1 MLLLHMFYRIKFG
14 RSKSNRL
21 GVGRSHKQFGDAV
34 APPLGV
40 RAWLTV
46 WKHATPAHVLSY
58 QIWSLFGK
66 PFGHMRGD
74 SKISERWA
82 PPLGC
87 RGVADPSETRFST
100 TCVIMPNL
108 VIPDPPEK
116 MTPRVTPSEVTQ
128 GHWNRHGSIGYL

>member
-1 MLLLHMFYRIKFG
+1 
-14 RSKSNRL
+14 
-21 GVGRSHKQFGDAV
+21 V

-46 WKHATPAHVLSY
+46 WKHATPEHVLSY
-58 QIWSLFGK
+58 QIWSLFGT
-66 PFGHMRGD
+66 PFGHMQGD

-116 MTPRVTPSEVTQ
+116 KLPLASRLPRSLKV
-128 GHWNRHGSIGYL
+128 IGTDTDRSDTYDFLLLIQS